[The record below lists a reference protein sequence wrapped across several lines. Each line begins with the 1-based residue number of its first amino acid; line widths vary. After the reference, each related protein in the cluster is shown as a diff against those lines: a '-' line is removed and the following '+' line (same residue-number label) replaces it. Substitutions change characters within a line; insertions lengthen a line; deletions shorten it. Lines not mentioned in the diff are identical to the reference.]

1 MAIALLISLLGACE
15 KSSSSSGV
23 SNSATDET
31 TTSQAERFDEW
42 ERVAAAVPPE
52 LVLKD
57 IEGKTHRLSDY
68 AGRTVIVNF
77 WATWCP
83 SCVDEIPSLE
93 ALRAS
98 SQPDKLVILTI
109 SDEDDLKTITRFM
122 QKKAL
127 KLTVLR
133 DLENEA
139 SQDWDISAIPTSFVI
154 NPDQRVQFKA
164 VGGVD
169 FKSDEMSKV
178 LKIAGK

>member
-1 MAIALLISLLGACE
+1 MLRFKWMILAVFICLLGACN
-15 KSSSSSGV
+15 KSV
-23 SNSATDET
+23 SEAQKES
-31 TTSQAERFDEW
+31 FDEW
-42 ERVAAAVPPE
+42 ERVAAAAAPD

-68 AGRTVIVNF
+68 AGKTVIVNF

-127 KLTVLR
+127 NLTVLR
-133 DLENEA
+133 DLGNKAALGWE
-139 SQDWDISAIPTSFVI
+139 ITAIPTSFVI
-154 NPDQRVQFKA
+154 SPDQRVQFKV

-169 FKSDEMSKV
+169 FKSDEMGKV
-178 LKIAGK
+178 LKIASK

>member
-1 MAIALLISLLGACE
+1 MQRFKWVLLAVLVSMLGACD
-15 KSSSSSGV
+15 KSSSHSSAAQKE
-23 SNSATDET
+23 S
-31 TTSQAERFDEW
+31 FDEW
-42 ERVAAAVPPE
+42 ERVAATVPPE

-57 IEGKTHRLSDY
+57 IEGKTHRLQDY
-68 AGRTVIVNF
+68 AGKTVIVNF

-133 DLENEA
+133 DVENEA
-139 SQDWDISAIPTSFVI
+139 TQDWEITAIPTSFVI
-154 NPDQRVQFKA
+154 SPNQRVQFKA

-169 FKSDEMSKV
+169 FKSDEMNKV
-178 LKIAGK
+178 LQIASK